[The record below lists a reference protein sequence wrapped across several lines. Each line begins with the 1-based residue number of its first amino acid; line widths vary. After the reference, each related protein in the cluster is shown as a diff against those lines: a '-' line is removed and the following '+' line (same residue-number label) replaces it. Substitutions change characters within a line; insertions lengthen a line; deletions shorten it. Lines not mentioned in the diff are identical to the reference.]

1 MGKERKRGK
10 VVVISGPSGSGKT
23 TICDRLK
30 LDPRMR
36 VAVSATTRPP
46 RGAEK
51 DGVDYHFFTAPEFE
65 RLIAEGK
72 LIEHAK
78 VLGNYYGSLREPM
91 ERAVEAGLCYVLNID
106 VQGGAAIRKLLPGST
121 FIFVVPP
128 GEEEL
133 RRRLEKRG
141 TDSPEGIRKRLELA
155 RREMEYRK
163 QYDRVVVNDTVERAV
178 DEIKKIIF
186 GGQ

>member
-1 MGKERKRGK
+1 VGKERKRGR

-23 TICDRLK
+23 TICDRLG
-30 LDPRMR
+30 LDPRIR
-36 VAVSATTRPP
+36 VAISATTRPP

-51 DGVDYHFFTAPEFE
+51 DGVDYHFFTTQEFE

-78 VLGNYYGSLREPM
+78 VLDNYYGSLRAPM

-106 VQGGAAIRKLLPGST
+106 VQGGSAIKKLLPDST

-141 TDSPEGIRKRLELA
+141 TDSPEDIRRRLELA
-155 RREMEYRK
+155 RKETEYGK
-163 QYDRVVVNDTVERAV
+163 YYDHVVVNDTVERAV
-178 DEIKKIIF
+178 DEIKKTIF
-186 GGQ
+186 GEK